1 MSAVVLTKANNGESI
16 KVQLGD
22 EIVLRLAENATT
34 GYRWHIVRAE
44 GLVEDETQQPGHSA
58 APDPNPFIGGGGLRE
73 FRFRPSVAGSGR
85 LELKYWREWEGDSS
99 VADRFSVDL
108 ERPPVK

>member
-16 KVQLGD
+16 KVQFGD
-22 EIVLRLAENATT
+22 EIVLRLPENVTT

-44 GLVEDETQQPGHSA
+44 GLVEDETQHPGHSA
-58 APDPNPFIGGGGLRE
+58 APDPNSLIGVGVLRE
-73 FRFRPSVAGSGR
+73 FRFRPSVPGHAR

-108 ERPPVK
+108 EIRPVK